1 MQQIN
6 TKNQNIM
13 KHFVLSLVAM
23 ATLCVPAL
31 AQNKVKN
38 VYASSA
44 TLNTEQLSNTEQTVQ
59 LNRYLFAG
67 YNTLCLPMSVSAEQL
82 QGTTLERFVGI
93 GQEGTTLCLYFIDCT
108 AEGIEAGVPY
118 LVFSP
123 TAQYLRVR
131 NTESARISDNLENV
145 RISDAEG
152 NTVSFGSSWETIRC
166 EGRYGI
172 PAKQDVQILESVLVR
187 TDADKA
193 FLPTRCGFSW
203 EQQSS
208 SATDLA
214 IRHIKSLDEAT
225 GINTIKNE
233 ELKIKNDVYD
243 LSGRK
248 VSNVKKGIV
257 IENGKKV
264 LK

>member
-1 MQQIN
+1 MGGTEVNVII
-6 TKNQNIM
+6 KDG
-13 KHFVLSLVAM
+13 
-23 ATLCVPAL
+23 AL
-31 AQNKVKN
+31 
-38 VYASSA
+38 
-44 TLNTEQLSNTEQTVQ
+44 
-59 LNRYLFAG
+59 
-67 YNTLCLPMSVSAEQL
+67 
-82 QGTTLERFVGI
+82 FVGI

-108 AEGIEAGVPY
+108 AEGIVAGVPY

-123 TAQYLRVR
+123 TTQYLRVR

-172 PAKQDVQILESVLVR
+172 PAKQDVEILESVLVR
-187 TDADKA
+187 TDVDKA

-208 SATDLA
+208 SATNLA

-225 GINTIKNE
+225 GIKAVDSK
-233 ELKIKNDVYD
+233 LKAEGSVYD

-248 VSNVKKGIV
+248 VSNAKKGIV
-257 IENGKKV
+257 IENG
-264 LK
+264 